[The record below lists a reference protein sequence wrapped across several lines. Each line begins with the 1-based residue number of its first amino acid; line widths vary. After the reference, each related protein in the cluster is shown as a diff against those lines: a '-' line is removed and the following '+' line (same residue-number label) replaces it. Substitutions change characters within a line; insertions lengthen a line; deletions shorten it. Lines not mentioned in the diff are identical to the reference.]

1 MKPAVLHGR
10 NTGSFGFGL
19 AALCGEK
26 GPKLRMTT
34 NTRWITCVECRHLID
49 ARRAAAKARTAA
61 L

>member
-26 GPKLRMTT
+26 GPPDDDEHE
-34 NTRWITCVECRHLID
+34 WICEGDLGRGLVEEKRK
-49 ARRAAAKARTAA
+49 RQKAT